1 MGDNIPG
8 ECFLSGNFLGWNA
21 LGGKLMGGNFLGGSF
36 SKGIS
41 LEPNISSVF

>member
-21 LGGKLMGGNFLGGSF
+21 LGGRLGGNFLGGSF
-36 SKGIS
+36 SGGIS
-41 LEPNISSVF
+41 LEPNISNVF